1 MYEAFFGMTGT
12 PFARNIPPEQLYE
25 NRSLR
30 EILGR
35 LMYVADKNFSPLLHQ
50 IRDVASLLCY
60 AGLKRC
66 CLRKS
71 TSFCIFQTQS

>member
-1 MYEAFFGMTGT
+1 MHFPLRTTGRRRSEMYEAFFEMTST

-35 LMYVADKNFSPLLHQ
+35 
-50 IRDVASLLCY
+50 
-60 AGLKRC
+60 
-66 CLRKS
+66 
-71 TSFCIFQTQS
+71 

>member
-35 LMYVADKNFSPLLHQ
+35 LMYVADRKLFAVVTSDPG
-50 IRDVASLLCY
+50 C
-60 AGLKRC
+60 G
-66 CLRKS
+66 KS
-71 TSFCIFQTQS
+71 TEYSGLFYTIVPARGYR